1 MAKRKQVRWA
11 LGALMVSVLAL
22 IAIMQA
28 EQANAAPNT
37 DAVVS
42 GACGETEFDAALT
55 AVQLSPGGTITFS
68 CPIPTT
74 ITFTFGKSISKNVVI
89 NGGTLGNITLSGGN
103 NSYLFQVNFG
113 GQLTV
118 QNIALANASS
128 NSQGAIQS
136 FGPLTLSN
144 CTMTNNRANGTN
156 GGAIYASGALTMTGC
171 TLSNNRASYGGAIY
185 VEGGASA
192 SINSSTIYSNAADIY
207 GGGLYNA
214 FGGVSTLTNVTL
226 SSNRTITDGT
236 TTAPRG
242 AGVLNAGT
250 LTMTG
255 GSVISNTS
263 PVALGGGG
271 GFYNGDCTNPA
282 SLVLNGVAVQ
292 GNMAGFAGGM
302 YNCHGS
308 VTIKQT
314 TFYSNTGS
322 GSTGGAINN
331 SGNNASLTIY
341 DSQILSNTAGLGAAI
356 YNSSET
362 SGATVTISR
371 TLISGNTATALGGG
385 LRNSASSFMNV
396 YASLIVGNVV
406 STTGSAGRGG
416 GVANRGLF
424 YAENTTFSGNIARD
438 NLGTSQG
445 GAILSEGNSTL
456 TLRNVTISDNKANT
470 AGSICTNG
478 TTTGPCGSGSST
490 ASSDLGNTIIANS
503 RDSDTNALNNNCSVV
518 AMVDEHGNLES
529 TNSCLLAAST
539 VNTNPLLGPLRFNGG
554 PTRTYLPSPLSFAI
568 NNGTGLTGCPATDQ
582 RGFARPNTIQNP
594 CDIGAVEVGPTLFLP
609 LILR

>member
-1 MAKRKQVRWA
+1 MTKRKQIRWA
-11 LGALMVSVLAL
+11 LGALMISVLAP
-22 IAIMQA
+22 IGIMQA
-28 EQANAAPNT
+28 ERAYAAPST

-42 GACGETEFDAALT
+42 GACGETEFDNALLT
-55 AVQLSPGGTITFS
+55 VQGSTGGTITFT
-68 CPIPTT
+68 CPNPTT

-89 NGGTLGNITLSGGN
+89 DGATLGMITLSGGN

-113 GQLTV
+113 GQLTLR
-118 QNIALANASS
+118 NIALANASS
-128 NSQGAIQS
+128 ISQGAIQS

-144 CTMTNNRANGTN
+144 CTMTNNRGNGTN
-156 GGAIYASGALTMTGC
+156 GGAIYVSGALTMTSC

-214 FGGVSTLTNVTL
+214 FGAVSTLTNVTL

-242 AGVLNAGT
+242 GGVLNDGT

-255 GSVISNTS
+255 GSVISSTGTS
-263 PVALGGGG
+263 ALGGG

-282 SLVLNGVAVQ
+282 SLALNGVMVQ
-292 GNMAGFAGGM
+292 GNTAGFAGGM
-302 YNCHGS
+302 YNCNGT
-308 VTIKQT
+308 VTIRQT
-314 TFYSNTGS
+314 TFYSNSGS
-322 GSTGGAINN
+322 TSTGGALNN
-331 SGNNASLTIY
+331 SGGSASMTIY
-341 DSQILSNTAGLGAAI
+341 DSQILSNTAGVGAGI
-356 YNSSET
+356 YNQGS

-371 TLISGNTATALGGG
+371 SLISGNTATGLGGG
-385 LRNSASSFMNV
+385 LRNVAGNFMNV
-396 YASLIVGNVV
+396 YQSLIAGNVV
-406 STTGSAGRGG
+406 SATGFAARGG

-478 TTTGPCGSGSST
+478 TTVGPCGSGGST

-503 RDSDTNALNNNCSVV
+503 RDPNTNALNDNCNVV

-539 VNTNPLLGPLRFNGG
+539 VSTDPQLGPLTFNGG
-554 PTRTYLPSPLSFAI
+554 PTRTYVPGPLSLAI
-568 NNGTGLTGCPATDQ
+568 NNGTGLTGCPAIDQ
-582 RGFARPNTIQNP
+582 RGFARPNTIGNP
-594 CDIGAVEVGPTLFLP
+594 CDIGAVEVGPMLFLP